1 MEKKVL
7 LQDLVETGRN
17 IRKQIIS
24 KVVCCDRGVH
34 PIGEIWDANK
44 TINTIVAGATEAQDT
59 LKEVEDK
66 LNGEINR
73 AKAAENNLDTIK
85 TGRINADSITQLT
98 DEQIDSLKAGDTVI
112 KGAGDKK
119 HAYVVAYKK
128 DDEMSLV
135 YADHENIEEV
145 YYEKQGGT
153 WTYVQTDNFALQFK
167 TISNQSILG
176 EGNIDIQ
183 STVMANEPFPSSWR
197 TNGTMEQLISDINAD
212 TSVVPGK
219 IYLKT
224 VTISD
229 LPAGMQ
235 QAEMK
240 VEIMGQ
246 QSGEFIMVFS
256 VSSATTAPY
265 KWEYSAYNEHHGP
278 WRSWLPSSTTI
289 PTVPTNV
296 SAFNNDAGYLT
307 SHQDLTSIIGRI
319 EALEL
324 AAGITPPQEEEPQ
337 EEEPVE

>member
-73 AKAAENNLDTIK
+73 AKAAETNLANTKQDKLVSGENIK
-85 TGRINADSITQLT
+85 TV
-98 DEQIDSLKAGDTVI
+98 AG
-112 KGAGDKK
+112 
-119 HAYVVAYKK
+119 
-128 DDEMSLV
+128 
-135 YADHENIEEV
+135 
-145 YYEKQGGT
+145 
-153 WTYVQTDNFALQFK
+153 
-167 TISNQSILG
+167 QSILG

-183 STVMANEPFPSSWR
+183 ATVMANEPFPSSWR

-256 VSSATTAPY
+256 VSSANTAPY
-265 KWEYSAYNEHHGP
+265 KWEYSSYNESHGP
-278 WRSWLPSSTTI
+278 WRSWVPSTVQI
-289 PTVPTNV
+289 PSIPSNV
-296 SAFNNDAGYLT
+296 SYFNNDAGYLT
-307 SHQDLTSIIGRI
+307 SHQDLTSIISRI

-324 AAGITPPQEEEPQ
+324 AAGITQPQEEEPQ

>member
-7 LQDLVETGRN
+7 LKDLVSTGTH
-17 IRKQIIS
+17 IRTEFMPKA
-24 KVVCCDRGVH
+24 VVSDKGKH
-34 PIGEIWDANK
+34 PIGEFWDANK
-44 TINTIVAGATEAQDT
+44 TIDVIVNNSHAQHDNIRELDEYAHAEET
-59 LKEVEDK
+59 
-66 LNGEINR
+66 R
-73 AKAAENNLDTIK
+73 AKAEEQRLDRVK
-85 TGRINADSITQLT
+85 VGRITVDNVKTLTNA
-98 DEQIDSLKAGDTVI
+98 QINSLNAGDVVI
-112 KGAGDKK
+112 KDENGSK
-119 HAYVVAYKK
+119 HIYAVAYKK

-145 YYEKQGGT
+145 YYEKQGDT

-176 EGNIDIQ
+176 QGNIDIQ
-183 STVMANEPFPSSWR
+183 STVMANEPFPNSWR

-265 KWEYSAYNEHHGP
+265 KWEYSSYNEHHGP

-307 SHQDLTSIIGRI
+307 SHQDLTNIINRI

-324 AAGITPPQEEEPQ
+324 AAGITPSEEVPQ
-337 EEEPVE
+337 

>member
-73 AKAAENNLDTIK
+73 AKAAENNLNTIK

-145 YYEKQGGT
+145 YYEKQNGT
-153 WTYVQTDNFALQFK
+153 WTYVQTDNFALQ
-167 TISNQSILG
+167 SI
-176 EGNIDIQ
+176 
-183 STVMANEPFPSSWR
+183 
-197 TNGTMEQLISDINAD
+197 
-212 TSVVPGK
+212 
-219 IYLKT
+219 
-224 VTISD
+224 
-229 LPAGMQ
+229 PA
-235 QAEMK
+235 
-240 VEIMGQ
+240 
-246 QSGEFIMVFS
+246 
-256 VSSATTAPY
+256 
-265 KWEYSAYNEHHGP
+265 
-278 WRSWLPSSTTI
+278 
-289 PTVPTNV
+289 NV
-296 SAFNNDAGYLT
+296 SYFNNDAGYLT
-307 SHQDLTSIIGRI
+307 SHQDLTSIISRI

-324 AAGITPPQEEEPQ
+324 AAGITQPQEEEPQ

>member
-7 LQDLVETGRN
+7 LKDLVSTGTH
-17 IRKQIIS
+17 IRTEFMPRA
-24 KVVCCDRGVH
+24 VVSDNGEYQ
-34 PIGEIWDANK
+34 IGEFWDANK
-44 TINTIVAGATEAQDT
+44 TIDVIVNNSHKQHDNIRELDEYTHAEET
-59 LKEVEDK
+59 
-66 LNGEINR
+66 R
-73 AKAAENNLDTIK
+73 AKAAETNLANTKQDNLVSGQNIK
-85 TGRINADSITQLT
+85 TI
-98 DEQIDSLKAGDTVI
+98 AG
-112 KGAGDKK
+112 
-119 HAYVVAYKK
+119 
-128 DDEMSLV
+128 
-135 YADHENIEEV
+135 
-145 YYEKQGGT
+145 
-153 WTYVQTDNFALQFK
+153 
-167 TISNQSILG
+167 QSILG

-183 STVMANEPFPSSWR
+183 ATVMANEPFPSSWR

-246 QSGEFIMVFS
+246 QAGEFIMVFS
-256 VSSATTAPY
+256 VSSANTAPY
-265 KWEYSAYNEHHGP
+265 KWEYSSYNESHGP
-278 WRSWLPSSTTI
+278 WRSWVPSTVEI
-289 PTVPTNV
+289 PTVPSNV
-296 SAFNNDAGYLT
+296 SYFNNDAGYLT
-307 SHQDLTSIIGRI
+307 SHQDLTSIINRI